1 MSDNMKCNKC
11 GKEISPFR
19 LRYFSI
25 YTFTMC
31 SHCWRINR
39 LSFITVKDKTNWII
53 MNSLLQLGILFFF
66 VTEIFDRSS
75 QFEGAYFIGSLGVCM
90 ISAYTLDSY
99 IEKGKVFI
107 DTESIG
113 KK

>member
-1 MSDNMKCNKC
+1 MSNNMKCIKC

-19 LRYFSI
+19 LRYFTFS
-25 YTFTMC
+25 TFTMC
-31 SHCWRINR
+31 SHCWRINK
-39 LSFITVKDKTNWII
+39 LSFVTAKDKKNWIL
-53 MNSLLQLGILFFF
+53 MDSLMFLSTLVFFATLKFNNFQL
-66 VTEIFDRSS
+66 
-75 QFEGAYFIGSLGVCM
+75 EGVYFIGSLVVCM

-107 DTESIG
+107 DTEGIS